1 MKSLGYYAK
10 RLGHGTA
17 EMFKRLPFAFYI
29 LTHPFDGFYELKR
42 DPRNHNLPGAVFLF
56 IVLGITSILKRQLT
70 GYLFTEPFAQ
80 LNLNIPYE
88 LAVAVLPFI
97 LFIIANWCF
106 TSLMDGDGK
115 FRDIFTATAYATLPM
130 SICNLIAIPLSN
142 FLTLSESA
150 MYTFIVSFGF
160 VWCYGMVFLGMMI
173 THQYTVKKAIAT
185 AILSIIGMA
194 VIAFIVVLVFF
205 LVQQV
210 FGFVVQLYTEV
221 SFRLNE

>member
-1 MKSLGYYAK
+1 
-10 RLGHGTA
+10 
-17 EMFKRLPFAFYI
+17 
-29 LTHPFDGFYELKR
+29 
-42 DPRNHNLPGAVFLF
+42 
-56 IVLGITSILKRQLT
+56 
-70 GYLFTEPFAQ
+70 
-80 LNLNIPYE
+80 
-88 LAVAVLPFI
+88 
-97 LFIIANWCF
+97 
-106 TSLMDGDGK
+106 
-115 FRDIFTATAYATLPM
+115 
-130 SICNLIAIPLSN
+130 
-142 FLTLSESA
+142 